1 MASTFTQTG
10 LHEGHPLLR
19 DGSASAGKFVDWH
32 PSQDIPS
39 PAACNEKRDTAVS
52 DKTESVQSAK
62 PSAKAPPADKRP
74 KQRTRREQ
82 QRAIET
88 KQAILDAALHEFARK
103 GFDGASTREIA
114 ERASVNHRLIGH
126 HFGNKELL
134 WKATARDIF
143 GRYVH
148 RQRERYKGLDGVD
161 QPVLLRLMLR
171 EFILFSAKVPQL
183 HRFMVQANDGGE
195 ERLEWLIKNHLA
207 PGISMDLMLLKKAQQ
222 AGMLRSGDVMHLRY
236 LFIGAATSVFTLSE
250 EFEFMSKQN
259 PFDDAFVE
267 KHIEMVLSLFLTS
280 AD

>member
-1 MASTFTQTG
+1 M
-10 LHEGHPLLR
+10 
-19 DGSASAGKFVDWH
+19 
-32 PSQDIPS
+32 
-39 PAACNEKRDTAVS
+39 S